1 MNIPEEKFWSM
12 TPRKFFA
19 LVEQHNRFEGGGKE
33 EEKEPETSI
42 LIIWKQGYK
51 HPKKFRNSEKIQLQ
65 WEELTNERTNCSCEF
80 FFLQ

>member
-33 EEKEPETSI
+33 EEKEPEPLT
-42 LIIWKQGYK
+42 
-51 HPKKFRNSEKIQLQ
+51 LQ
-65 WEELTNERTNCSCEF
+65 ELMAMR
-80 FFLQ
+80 